1 MRIDSLE
8 LINFRGFEKKSF
20 KLDPHFTLFI
30 GDNGSGKTSVL
41 DGLAV
46 AAAIW
51 LVDPPDSKLAGSR
64 REILVPEIRLEADT
78 RGDRIQFREKRPVRI
93 NASGCIGGHN
103 DISWTRQ
110 IRLDGRRTTNAE
122 AKAALS
128 IIKDIYRRD
137 DAGEDVLCPV
147 LAYYGAGRAW
157 LPSNLQKEREGVRG
171 PARRWSAFYDCFN
184 ERIRFGELNSWFRK
198 ETIERGNLGGQWRN
212 GWGVVAQ
219 AVLRCLPG
227 ADAIYFDADRDEV
240 VIEVKGSKQPFSN
253 LSAGQRMMA
262 ALVADLAIKIVTQNA
277 FLVPK
282 NGPLASDALPQ
293 VLAETP
299 GLVLID
305 ELDVHLHPSWQ
316 RHIVTDLRSTFPSIQ
331 FVCTSH
337 SPQIIGEI
345 PSEQVRVLHDDDVSA
360 PPASF
365 GLDSNRV
372 LEEIMD
378 APSRNES
385 IRISLQKTFDLIELD
400 QFDQARNQIAA
411 LAEQIGADDPEL
423 NRAKALI
430 TFLESDL

>member
-8 LINFRGFEKKSF
+8 LINFRGFENKS
-20 KLDPHFTLFI
+20 LTLHPNFTLFI

-64 REILVPEIRLEADT
+64 REILVSEIRLEAEA
-78 RGDRIQFREKRPVRI
+78 RGDRLQFREKRPVLI
-93 NASGCIGGHN
+93 KASGCIGEHS

-110 IRLDGRRTTNAE
+110 IRVDGRRTTNAE

-128 IIKDIYRRD
+128 IIRDIYRRD

-157 LPSNLQKEREGVRG
+157 LPSNLQKAKHAMRG
-171 PARRWSAFYDCFN
+171 PSRRWSAFYDCFN
-184 ERIRFGELNSWFRK
+184 ERIRFGELHSWFRK

-212 GWGVVAQ
+212 GYGAVAR
-219 AVLRCLPG
+219 AVLMCLPG
-227 ADAIYFDADRDEV
+227 ADSIFFDADRDEIV
-240 VIEVKGSKQPFSN
+240 VEVKGNRQPFSN

-262 ALVADLAIKIVTQNA
+262 ALVADLAIKTVTQNA
-277 FLVPK
+277 FLIPTE
-282 NGPLASDALPQ
+282 GPLAADALPR

-305 ELDVHLHPSWQ
+305 ELDVHLHPAWQ
-316 RHIVTDLRSTFPSIQ
+316 RHIVADLRSTFPSIQ

-345 PSEQVRVLHDDDVSA
+345 PSEQIRVLHDGEVSA
-360 PPASF
+360 PSASF

-372 LEEIMD
+372 LEEIME

-385 IRISLQKTFDLIELD
+385 TRISLRDTFDLIEMG
-400 QFDQARNQIAA
+400 QFEEARGKLEKLTEQ
-411 LAEQIGADDPEL
+411 LGPAEPEI
-423 NRAKALI
+423 NRAKALMA
-430 TFLESDL
+430 FLETEV